1 MSTTIPQ
8 SSGATPKAF
17 RTVVAIV
24 LGALVLGGIAAAWIS
39 VTADDT
45 APIVMSQ
52 PGHPF
57 QGGRKQPAHPTPT
70 IAEQPDSLSPEAIK
84 PGPALVP
91 AAGAGDGVDNGR
103 KGLHSPPRPG
113 H

>member
-8 SSGATPKAF
+8 SSGATPKPF
-17 RTVVAIV
+17 RMVAAIV
-24 LGALVLGGIAAAWIS
+24 LGALVLGGIAAAWIT

-45 APIVMSQ
+45 TPIVMSQ
-52 PGHPF
+52 PAHPH
-57 QGGRKQPAHPTPT
+57 GGPKQPAHPIPT
-70 IAEQPDSLSPEAIK
+70 IIGQSDSLSPEAIK

-91 AAGAGDGVDNGR
+91 APDTGTGIDNGR